1 VVSQW
6 RSFQKKVDWILSICR
21 AGRVAQ
27 VVECLPSKCEA
38 LSSNSSTTKINK
50 LNASSIIRGNAFLV
64 KSEGLARESALS
76 LGKEEER
83 LVKAIKK

>member
-6 RSFQKKVDWILSICR
+6 RSFQKRVDWILSICR

-50 LNASSIIRGNAFLV
+50 LNASIIRGNAFLV